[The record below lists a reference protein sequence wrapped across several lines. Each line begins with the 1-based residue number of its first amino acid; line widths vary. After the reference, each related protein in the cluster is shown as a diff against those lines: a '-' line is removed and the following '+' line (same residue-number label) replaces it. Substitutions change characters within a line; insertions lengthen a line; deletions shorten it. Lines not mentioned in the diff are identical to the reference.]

1 MKSAVQIDAVPVAT
15 AQAPIGPCWLRA
27 ALDVLA
33 GAGTPRR
40 ARWLLRALT
49 SLLIMPGRDADEE
62 RAMIEEFLV
71 PVLLPAPA
79 TR

>member
-1 MKSAVQIDAVPVAT
+1 MIVAMAT
-15 AQAPIGPCWLRA
+15 AFVTTLGGRGPA
-27 ALDVLA
+27 DVVD
-33 GAGTPRR
+33 RR

-71 PVLLPAPA
+71 PDRKSVV
-79 TR
+79 